1 MESGLY
7 DLSGYDAL
15 QLRVRG
21 DGRRFIANLSAPSI
35 GRKDDIW
42 QAFAF
47 TRGGP
52 EWEDITVRP
61 QQSSKINVHAHVAMI
76 YHPHSITRLFHIIY
90 STSVCTC
97 ILIYMIVC
105 WCCLIIMCV
114 ALSTATLL

>member
-7 DLSGYDAL
+7 DVSGYDAL

-42 QAFAF
+42 QAFVF

-52 EWEDITVRP
+52 EWEDITVRITP
-61 QQSSKINVHAHVAMI
+61 FLVIFLKKKPFPPSVAVLRVFPDKSRLHAGHTDTYAKIVNQ
-76 YHPHSITRLFHIIY
+76 Y
-90 STSVCTC
+90 SG
-97 ILIYMIVC
+97 
-105 WCCLIIMCV
+105 
-114 ALSTATLL
+114 AAAG